1 MPGEIEERLAAN
13 SIQLPIPASP
23 VANYRPFIIS
33 SNSVYVSGQLPMVD
47 GNVKYPGRVGET
59 VTVEDGTAAARLC
72 GFNLIAQVKAA
83 CGGDLDR
90 VRRCVRLG
98 GFVNSVPDFLAHPA
112 VVDGASNLMVE
123 VFGEKGAHARFA
135 VGVNSLPY
143 SASVEV
149 DGIFEIDP
157 PPA

>member
-33 SNSVYVSGQLPMVD
+33 GNSVYVSGQLPMVD

-72 GFNLIAQVKAA
+72 GLNLIAQVKAA
-83 CGGDLDR
+83 CGGDLDC
-90 VRRCVRLG
+90 VRSCVRLG

-112 VVDGASNLMVE
+112 VVDGASNLMGGSIWRKGCPRP
-123 VFGEKGAHARFA
+123 FCRGGELAT
-135 VGVNSLPY
+135 L
-143 SASVEV
+143 
-149 DGIFEIDP
+149 
-157 PPA
+157 